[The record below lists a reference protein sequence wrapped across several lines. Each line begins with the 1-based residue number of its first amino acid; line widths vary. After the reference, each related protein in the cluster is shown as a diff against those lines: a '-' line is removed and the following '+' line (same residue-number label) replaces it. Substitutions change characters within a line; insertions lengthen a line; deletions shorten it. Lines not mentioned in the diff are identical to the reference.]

1 VNIKYNRNNDRAMP
15 ADPWTGWLERNS
27 GENAQQTYGTHPIGS
42 NGFGWDDNI
51 SFISFH
57 VLRPT
62 CP

>member
-1 VNIKYNRNNDRAMP
+1 ML

-27 GENAQQTYGTHPIGS
+27 GENAQQTYGAHPIGL